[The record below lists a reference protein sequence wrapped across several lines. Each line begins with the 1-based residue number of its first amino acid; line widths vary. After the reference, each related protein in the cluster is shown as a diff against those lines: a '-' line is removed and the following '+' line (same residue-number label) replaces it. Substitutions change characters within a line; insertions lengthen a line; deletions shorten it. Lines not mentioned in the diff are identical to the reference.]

1 MIGTSKDIKN
11 PGLRILPPGVERY
24 LIKGGGISIFEIFPE
39 DKINILNNE
48 GKQISEI
55 AVFNVYGKSD
65 LSILN
70 LKENSNGE
78 FLKKKMQMI
87 KKFLKYCQKKILL

>member
-39 DKINILNNE
+39 DKIR
-48 GKQISEI
+48 
-55 AVFNVYGKSD
+55 Y
-65 LSILN
+65 
-70 LKENSNGE
+70 
-78 FLKKKMQMI
+78 
-87 KKFLKYCQKKILL
+87 

>member
-48 GKQISEI
+48 GNKFQ
-55 AVFNVYGKSD
+55 K
-65 LSILN
+65 LQ
-70 LKENSNGE
+70 
-78 FLKKKMQMI
+78 FLMFMEKVIYQ
-87 KKFLKYCQKKILL
+87 FLI